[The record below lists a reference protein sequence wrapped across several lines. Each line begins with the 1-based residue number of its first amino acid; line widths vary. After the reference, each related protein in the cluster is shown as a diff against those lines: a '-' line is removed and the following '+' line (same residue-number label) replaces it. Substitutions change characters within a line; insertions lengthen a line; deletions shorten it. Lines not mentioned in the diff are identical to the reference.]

1 MTENQETG
9 VDPKEQGTPALAA
22 TGFDKG
28 HVTAWLRAH
37 RLKNINV
44 RDLRSSSVITDAKH
58 GVNLR
63 SVALV
68 QEPRT

>member
-1 MTENQETG
+1 MTQKEKTG

>member
-9 VDPKEQGTPALAA
+9 VGQGEQETPA

-28 HVTAWLRAH
+28 HVTAWLQAH